1 MVWKPHV
8 TVSAVIERDSKF
20 LVVEEIAHGKQVIN
34 NPAGHLEEAESLHD
48 AIIREVQEET
58 AYTFV
63 PEAITGIYLWRSP
76 SSDKTF
82 LRVNFCGICNGH
94 DPQQALDEGILHAA
108 WLTRAELT
116 AEAKRLRSPLVLRC
130 IDDYLAG
137 TRHPLTLLT
146 HLDSDET
153 PL

>member
-8 TVSAVIERDSKF
+8 TVSAVIENEGKF
-20 LVVEEIAHGKQVIN
+20 LVVEETVHGRNVFN

-58 AYTFV
+58 AYTFK
-63 PEAITGIYLWRSP
+63 PDAITGIYLWRSP
-76 SSDKTF
+76 TSDKTF
-82 LRVNFCGICNGH
+82 LRVNFCGACNGH
-94 DPQQALDEGILHAA
+94 DPQQALDDGILRAV
-108 WLTRAELT
+108 WLTGAEL
-116 AEAKRLRSPLVLRC
+116 AVEAGRLRSPLVLRC

-153 PL
+153 PF